1 MIEEREGAEQG
12 EEERGSAPFDENP
25 PVDPTESQVG
35 NSRARFFM
43 PSEDDQDESGDDDA
57 GADDGEEQPDDG

>member
-1 MIEEREGAEQG
+1 MTEEREGAEQG
-12 EEERGSAPFDENP
+12 EEERGKAPFDENP

-43 PSEDDQDESGDDDA
+43 PSEDDEQDEDEA
-57 GADDGEEQPDDG
+57 GEEQDGDQGDG